1 MGMRRYH
8 VLLTVG
14 LAVLLL
20 AGFRPT
26 FAANCLSRV
35 DAPGC
40 SHGLPADQYQQLL
53 GIMAANPGPAVHG
66 LPVDQAELL
75 KYSDTGKAHYHM
87 ASAFTGVM
95 FDAPPALSMGWII
108 KAARPLPLP
117 GGDYLERTD
126 AIPRYTIVYIYA
138 TQRVDGQNWYLIGPG
153 QWVQSYKVARL
164 APPTRPAG
172 VGGRWIAVDVAQE
185 VLTAYENDQLVFA
198 TLISSGAGTRPTRT
212 GLTPIYLRQLTG
224 DMSALMGTPDQYNI
238 YDVPYIMY
246 FNDGMALHA
255 APWHNN
261 FGYPMSHGCVNMSM
275 SDARWLFGW
284 TESAPAAPVLVWRSK

>member
-1 MGMRRYH
+1 MRRYH
-8 VLLTVG
+8 VLFAVG
-14 LAVLLL
+14 LVVALL
-20 AGFRPT
+20 AASRPA

-40 SHGLPADQYQQLL
+40 SYGLPADEYQQLL
-53 GIMAANPGPAVHG
+53 GIMAANPHPAVHG

-87 ASAFTGVM
+87 ASAFTGVL

-108 KAARPLPLP
+108 KAARPLTLP

-138 TQRVDGQNWYLIGPG
+138 TQLVDGQNWYLIGPK
-153 QWVQSYKVARL
+153 QWVQAYKVARL
-164 APPTRPAG
+164 VPPARPGG

-198 TLISSGAGTRPTRT
+198 TLISSGAGKRPTRT

-224 DMSALMGTPDQYNI
+224 DMSALMGTADAYNI

-275 SDARWLFGW
+275 SDSRWLFGW
-284 TESAPAAPVLVWRSK
+284 TESAPTAPVLVWRST